1 MRSVAVIAIVALAL
15 GLAPSAAAQK
25 KQKDPVLEQ
34 YLLAEFGKLN
44 AAIAQ
49 LNDRLAALEAEL
61 GRARQQQTELGTEL
75 RNTQNAL
82 KTTDTSLSSFRLS
95 TQQDLLGLKT
105 DLTQLRQD
113 VTRLMDLAQRSL
125 AASAASAPAAPQA
138 PAAPEGYISA
148 VGEKDVT
155 INLGSNHGIKV
166 GMRFTV
172 FRAADP
178 KTQIGQIEVVEVID
192 ANNSRATI
200 IFVKPN
206 TSFEFSDIVRPVT

>member
-1 MRSVAVIAIVALAL
+1 MRSVAIIGIVALAL

-25 KQKDPVLEQ
+25 KQKDPILEQ
-34 YLLAEFGKLN
+34 FLVAEFAKLN
-44 AAIAQ
+44 TAISQ
-49 LNDRLAALEAEL
+49 LNDRLTALEAEM
-61 GRARQQQTELGTEL
+61 GKARQQQTDLGNEQ
-75 RNTQNAL
+75 RNTQNSL
-82 KTTDTSLSSFRLS
+82 KSTDTSLSSFRLS

-113 VTRLMDLAQRSL
+113 VTRLMDLTQRSL
-125 AASAASAPAAPQA
+125 AASAASAPATPQS

-166 GMRFTV
+166 GMRFDV

-178 KTQIGQIEVVEVID
+178 KTKIGQIEVAEVID

-200 IFVKPN
+200 VFVKPN
-206 TSFEFSDIVRPVT
+206 TTFEFSDIVRPVT